1 MNEHVRVDG
10 GISLREAEEFIWRE
24 AEILDRA
31 DYNAWLKLWLDG
43 GFYVIP
49 LKPDET
55 DFKNTLN
62 IAYDDAHMRR
72 MRVDRL
78 QGGFAISATPAART
92 VRLLS
97 RFVPIEIGADF
108 IRVRSA
114 MHLTEDKF
122 GRQRSFIANVEHRLE
137 RGDGG
142 LFIHD
147 KVVRLINADGVL
159 TSISY
164 LF

>member
-1 MNEHVRVDG
+1 MNEHVRIDG
-10 GISLREAEEFIWRE
+10 GISLREAEEFIWLE
-24 AEILDRA
+24 AETLDKA
-31 DYNAWLKLWLDG
+31 DYEGWLKLWVDG

-49 LKPDET
+49 LKPAEM
-55 DFKNTLN
+55 DFEASLN

-92 VRLLS
+92 VRLVS
-97 RFVPIEIGADF
+97 RFVPMEFGENF
-108 IRVRSA
+108 MRVRSA

-122 GRQRSFIANVEHRLE
+122 GRQRTFVANVEHHLE
-137 RGDGG
+137 RRDGA

-147 KVVRLINADGVL
+147 KIVRLINADGVL

>member
-1 MNEHVRVDG
+1 MNEHVRIDG
-10 GISLREAEEFIWRE
+10 GISLRDAEEFIWRE
-24 AEILDRA
+24 AEVLDQA
-31 DYNAWLKLWLDG
+31 DYEAWLKLWVDG

-49 LKPDET
+49 LKPDED
-55 DFKNTLN
+55 DFKGTLN

-72 MRVDRL
+72 MRVERL

-92 VRLLS
+92 VRLVS
-97 RFVPIEIGADF
+97 RLVPIDVRKDF

-122 GRQRSFIANVEHRLE
+122 GRQRTFVANVEHCLE
-137 RGDGG
+137 RRGGD